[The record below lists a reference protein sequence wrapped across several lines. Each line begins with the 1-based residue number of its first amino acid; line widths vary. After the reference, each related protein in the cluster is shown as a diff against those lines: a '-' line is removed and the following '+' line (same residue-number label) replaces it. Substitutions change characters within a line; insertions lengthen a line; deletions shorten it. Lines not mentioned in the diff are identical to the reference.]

1 MSGTPSRTATACPK
15 GPVCELAQGRVGR
28 KPKANRRSEEHKSHT
43 RHCSMGERTL
53 VLEAPWHPGR
63 SNVYAAMAMGRS
75 RVLPGE
81 IFVPVPAKTVTEIGR
96 GRTEPECPGY
106 GRVHVCRVRGA
117 KGIRGDRGG
126 GTNRIGRGGER
137 GREVSRGHCSRV
149 QATKGRTMEVC
160 FVPEF
165 RVPPGGR
172 RAGERSCATQGGK
185 WRNHPWPWACP
196 VGTARRIT

>member
-1 MSGTPSRTATACPK
+1 MSWPK
-15 GPVCELAQGRVGR
+15 GGWEGSRRQTVVLRNTNRIRGIARWARGRWYS
-28 KPKANRRSEEHKSHT
+28 KPHGIRVAAMYMRRWRREGHASY
-43 RHCSMGERTL
+43 
-53 VLEAPWHPGR
+53 PGR
-63 SNVYAAMAMGRS
+63 SLSLFQPKRSKKSVEGEPNQNVQATDGLTYAESVEQKR
-75 RVLPGE
+75 
-81 IFVPVPAKTVTEIGR
+81 
-96 GRTEPECPGY
+96 
-106 GRVHVCRVRGA
+106 
-117 KGIRGDRGG
+117 IRGDRGG

-149 QATKGRTMEVC
+149 QATKGRTMKVC

-172 RAGERSCATQGGK
+172 RAGERSCATQGDK